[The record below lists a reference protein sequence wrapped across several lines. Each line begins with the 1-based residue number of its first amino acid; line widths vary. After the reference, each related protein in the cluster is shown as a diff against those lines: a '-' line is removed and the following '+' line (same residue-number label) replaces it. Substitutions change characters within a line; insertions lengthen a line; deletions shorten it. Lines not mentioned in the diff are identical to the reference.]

1 MTLNS
6 ATKALYALFVRT
18 SSVTILVILLA
29 NALGVSSEP
38 VLKKLAEVRFNKVRY
53 SRPSGARDLLLEKAI
68 GDYYSF
74 GPGYELGYIYNEVK
88 LAKGKRHVL
97 ACIKLSKGP
106 RSDGSGDVLML
117 FSRLKNGGYKLEQL
131 FADAILPVL
140 ISDKS
145 TRGHHDI
152 VYRSRAPGSESSEEY
167 RVFQF
172 SPEGY
177 PGWPDSLP
185 LRKAT
190 VSGVCVLAG
199 QGRDSD
205 GFHKFK
211 L

>member
-1 MTLNS
+1 MTL
-6 ATKALYALFVRT
+6 VRW
-18 SSVTILVILLA
+18 SYVTFLVILLA
-29 NALGVSSEP
+29 NSLRVSSEP
-38 VLKKLAEVRFNKVRY
+38 VLKKLAGVRFDKVRY
-53 SRPSGARDLLLEKAI
+53 SRPSRNRDLVLEKAI
-68 GDYYSF
+68 GDYYSV
-74 GPGYELGYIYNEVK
+74 GPGYELGYIHNEVR

-97 ACIKLSKGP
+97 ACVKLSKGP

-117 FSRLKNGGYKLEQL
+117 FSRLSNGSYKLEQL

-145 TRGHHDI
+145 TRGYQDI
-152 VYRSRAPGSESSEEY
+152 VYCSRVPGAEAKEEY
-167 RVFQF
+167 RLFKF
-172 SPEGY
+172 SPKGY
-177 PGWPDSLP
+177 PGWPESLS
-185 LRKAT
+185 LKEAT